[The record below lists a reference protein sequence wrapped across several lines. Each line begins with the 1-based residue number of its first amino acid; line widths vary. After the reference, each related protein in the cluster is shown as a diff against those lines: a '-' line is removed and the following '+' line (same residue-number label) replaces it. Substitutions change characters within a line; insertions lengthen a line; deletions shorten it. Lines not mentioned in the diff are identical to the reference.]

1 VPFVLSMLVVVLMI
15 AYIPELSTTLL
26 PDIYK

>member
-1 VPFVLSMLVVVLMI
+1 MLVVVLMI

>member
-1 VPFVLSMLVVVLMI
+1 LFMLVVVLMI
-15 AYIPELSTTLL
+15 AYIPAISTAML